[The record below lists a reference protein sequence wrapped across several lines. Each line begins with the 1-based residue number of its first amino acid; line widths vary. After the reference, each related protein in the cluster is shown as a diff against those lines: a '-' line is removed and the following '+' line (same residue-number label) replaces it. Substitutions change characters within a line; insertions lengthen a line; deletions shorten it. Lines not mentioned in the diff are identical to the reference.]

1 MRLGKRGMIRM
12 FFDRKEKKAEEFA
25 KLEIR
30 KRLYNIECVILEE
43 GLMNSVTDGKSRI
56 IINPWLEDDNLV
68 KEMLDHVTKMTSEQ
82 FVSAY
87 GADLEDL
94 ENNYIYYR

>member
-1 MRLGKRGMIRM
+1 M
-12 FFDRKEKKAEEFA
+12 FFDRKEKKAEEYA

-30 KRLYNIECVILEE
+30 KRLYNLERVILEE
-43 GLMNSVTDGKSRI
+43 GLMNSVADGKRRI

-68 KEMLDHVTKMTSEQ
+68 KEMIDYAQKMNSEQ
-82 FVSAY
+82 FMSAY